1 MSVMTLNGGVRE
13 PREMRGRVCAGA
25 WRERRVKPGAGG
37 GLGCARSEERTDRMS
52 INWKLRAKSPA
63 FWVGVAGAAVTPVLA
78 YLGLGLEDMTSWGA
92 LLDVGAKF
100 VSNPYLIGLCVSSVA
115 AALGVVVDPTT
126 PGVSDSERA
135 LARGRE

>member
-1 MSVMTLNGGVRE
+1 MSENPMC
-13 PREMRGRVCAGA
+13 GRLG
-25 WRERRVKPGAGG
+25 PAGG
-37 GLGCARSEERTDRMS
+37 GLGARSEERTIRMS

-63 FWVGVAGAAVTPVLA
+63 FWVGVLGAAVTPVLA

-92 LLDVGAKF
+92 LWDVGAKF

-135 LARGRE
+135 LARGHE